1 MPISSTEIETF
12 MKIKNLQR
20 KQFLKTLDETEGAWI
35 DKNHP
40 ELRTAK
46 DVEQY
51 VSEKR
56 CSYRKRLPLQPS

>member
-1 MPISSTEIETF
+1 

>member
-46 DVEQY
+46 DVE
-51 VSEKR
+51 
-56 CSYRKRLPLQPS
+56 